1 MARTKVLSSTPK
13 SGSECP
19 NEMQL
24 PKVITRR
31 TNGWWVYIYIYVIL
45 CVYIYIY
52 AYIYMVCNI
61 YNVYIYIQLDG

>member
-31 TNGWWVYIYIYVIL
+31 TNGWWVYIYI
-45 CVYIYIY
+45 CNSMYIY

-61 YNVYIYIQLDG
+61 YNVYIYIYTDLDG